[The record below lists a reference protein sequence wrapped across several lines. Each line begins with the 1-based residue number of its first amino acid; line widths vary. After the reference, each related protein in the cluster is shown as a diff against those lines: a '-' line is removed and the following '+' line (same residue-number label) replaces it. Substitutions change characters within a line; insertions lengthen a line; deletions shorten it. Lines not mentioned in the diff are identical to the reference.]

1 MSHYLFPDFYF
12 RYYYDKDILAKIQ
25 GKRYAYR
32 FNFHALS
39 LACQAQ
45 QSPTPSDAK
54 ISDLTHILAPLL
66 SHEQKVDGGGGGGK
80 IMTHQETPQSPPSP
94 QSSTASQYEATSE
107 AALVASTS
115 SHSATLPV
123 LPEDTYQVPER
134 IFSELPDLGNS
145 IWDSLIED
153 NHEWRSPASA
163 SSTTSDLNS
172 PSSHSLHNV
181 MSPGPSV
188 PHLPP
193 PPPPM
198 LPLMPP
204 PYSESGN
211 AEHTRSNS
219 VPADMYFLTTSSD
232 FNEHP
237 TFDLNHPTNI

>member
-1 MSHYLFPDFYF
+1 M
-12 RYYYDKDILAKIQ
+12 
-25 GKRYAYR
+25 
-32 FNFHALS
+32 S

-54 ISDLTHILAPLL
+54 LSDLTHILAPLL
-66 SHEQKVDGGGGGGK
+66 SQQEVEGGGPRRS
-80 IMTHQETPQSPPSP
+80 QEPPQSPQSP
-94 QSSTASQYEATSE
+94 QSSTASQYEATSVE
-107 AALVASTS
+107 AAGVPSTT
-115 SHSATLPV
+115 HSATLPV

-181 MSPGPSV
+181 MSPGPSA
-188 PHLPP
+188 PAQIPP
-193 PPPPM
+193 PLPM

-211 AEHTRSNS
+211 TEHTRSNS
-219 VPADMYFLTTSSD
+219 VPADMYFLTTSTTSSSD
-232 FNEHP
+232 FNEQH
-237 TFDLNHPTNI
+237 LI

>member
-66 SHEQKVDGGGGGGK
+66 SHEQKVEGGGGGGRGGK

-181 MSPGPSV
+181 MSPGPSA
-188 PHLPP
+188 PAQIPP
-193 PPPPM
+193 PLPM

-211 AEHTRSNS
+211 TEHTRSNS
-219 VPADMYFLTTSSD
+219 VPADMYFLTTSTTSSD
-232 FNEHP
+232 FNEQH
-237 TFDLNHPTNI
+237 LI

>member
-1 MSHYLFPDFYF
+1 M
-12 RYYYDKDILAKIQ
+12 
-25 GKRYAYR
+25 
-32 FNFHALS
+32 S

-66 SHEQKVDGGGGGGK
+66 SQQQQEVEGGGGPRRS
-80 IMTHQETPQSPPSP
+80 QETPQSPQSP
-94 QSSTASQYEATSE
+94 QSSTASQYEAPEVTAVAPHST
-107 AALVASTS
+107 LVS
-115 SHSATLPV
+115 V

-145 IWDSLIED
+145 IWDSLID
-153 NHEWRSPASA
+153 HEWRSPASA

-172 PSSHSLHNV
+172 PSSHSLQNV

-232 FNEHP
+232 FNEQP

>member
-66 SHEQKVDGGGGGGK
+66 SHEQKVDGGGGGK

-94 QSSTASQYEATSE
+94 QSSTASQYEATSVE
-107 AALVASTS
+107 AAGVPSTT
-115 SHSATLPV
+115 HSATLTV

-181 MSPGPSV
+181 MSPGPSA
-188 PHLPP
+188 PAQIPP
-193 PPPPM
+193 PLPM

-204 PYSESGN
+204 PYSESGST
-211 AEHTRSNS
+211 EHTRSNS
-219 VPADMYFLTTSSD
+219 VPADMYFLTTSTTSSD
-232 FNEHP
+232 FNEQH
-237 TFDLNHPTNI
+237 LI

>member
-66 SHEQKVDGGGGGGK
+66 SHEQKVDGGGGT

-181 MSPGPSV
+181 MSPGPSA
-188 PHLPP
+188 PAQIPP
-193 PPPPM
+193 PLPM

-211 AEHTRSNS
+211 TEHTRSNS
-219 VPADMYFLTTSSD
+219 VPADMYFLTTSTTSFSD
-232 FNEHP
+232 FNEQH
-237 TFDLNHPTNI
+237 LI